1 MITNLMPEFNL
12 IPVFIVGLLGGVH
25 CAGMC
30 GGIVGAISLAP
41 AAKTGAQNW
50 RYHLAYNAGRIAS
63 YALAGGLA
71 GMVGAGGQALGGA
84 LPIQQILYLLA
95 NLMLLSLGLH
105 LAGVWHGILQLER
118 AGSVVWRSLQP
129 YTKQVMTMNS
139 SAGVFMLGGLWGWLP
154 CGLVYSVLFTALMS
168 GSALQGALLM
178 LAFGLGTLPNLLVMG
193 LFAGRL
199 KPFLTRT
206 PVRVM
211 AGLLVAAFGVAGL
224 VVLGASWFGFG
235 AESAIHAH

>member
-1 MITNLMPEFNL
+1 MTSIVPEINL
-12 IPVFIVGLLGGVH
+12 IPVFIVGLLGGIH

-41 AAKTGAQNW
+41 TAKAGAQNW

-63 YALAGGLA
+63 YALAGALA
-71 GMVGAGGQALGGA
+71 GAVSASGQALGGA
-84 LPIQQILYLLA
+84 LPIQQLLYLLA

-118 AGSVVWRSLQP
+118 GGTVIWRSLQP
-129 YTKQVMTMNS
+129 HTQRVMGMNS

-168 GSALQGALLM
+168 GGALQGALLM
-178 LAFGLGTLPNLLVMG
+178 LVFGLGTLPNLLAMG
-193 LFAGRL
+193 LFARKL
-199 KPFLTRT
+199 QPFLKCA

-224 VVLGASWFGFG
+224 AVLGSSWFGLG
-235 AESAIHAH
+235 AGNAVHVH

>member
-1 MITNLMPEFNL
+1 MNLMPELNL

-30 GGIVGAISLAP
+30 GGMVGAISLAP
-41 AAKTGAQNW
+41 TAKAGAQKW

-71 GMVGAGGQALGGA
+71 GAVGASGQALGGA

-105 LAGVWHGILQLER
+105 LAGMWHGILQLER
-118 AGSVVWRSLQP
+118 AGSVIWRSLQP
-129 YTKQVMTMNS
+129 YTQRVMGMNS

-168 GSALQGALLM
+168 GGVLQGALLM
-178 LAFGLGTLPNLLVMG
+178 LAFGLGTLPNLLAMG
-193 LFAGRL
+193 LFASKL
-199 KPFLTRT
+199 QPFLKRT
-206 PVRVM
+206 PVRVI
-211 AGLLVAAFGVAGL
+211 AGLLVAAFGVVGL
-224 VVLGASWFGFG
+224 VTLGANWLG
-235 AESAIHAH
+235 AGSAIHQH

>member
-1 MITNLMPEFNL
+1 MTSIVPEINL

-30 GGIVGAISLAP
+30 GGIVGAISLTP
-41 AAKTGAQNW
+41 AAKAGTKNW

-63 YALAGGLA
+63 YTLAGGLA

-105 LAGVWHGILQLER
+105 LAGMWHGILQLER
-118 AGSVVWRSLQP
+118 GGAIIWRSLQP
-129 YTKQVMTMNS
+129 YTQRVMGMNS
-139 SAGVFMLGGLWGWLP
+139 SAGIFMLGVLWGWLP

-178 LAFGLGTLPNLLVMG
+178 LAFGLGTLPNLLAMG
-193 LFAGRL
+193 LFASKL
-199 KPFLTRT
+199 KPFLKRA
-206 PVRVM
+206 PVRVI

-224 VVLGASWFGFG
+224 VVVGTSWFGFG
-235 AESAIHAH
+235 ADNAVHVH

>member
-1 MITNLMPEFNL
+1 MFELNL
-12 IPVFIVGLLGGVH
+12 IPIFIVGLLGGVH

-41 AAKTGAQNW
+41 AAAEMGATKW

-71 GMVGAGGQALGGA
+71 GAVGAGGQALGGA
-84 LPIQQILYLLA
+84 LPVQQILYLLA

-118 AGSVVWRSLQP
+118 GGTVIWRSLQP
-129 YTKQVMTMNS
+129 YTQRVMGMNS
-139 SAGVFMLGGLWGWLP
+139 SAGVFILGGLWGWLP

-178 LAFGLGTLPNLLVMG
+178 LAFGLGTLPNLLAMG
-193 LFAGRL
+193 LFAGKL
-199 KPFLTRT
+199 KPFLKRA
-206 PVRVM
+206 PVRVT

-224 VVLGASWFGFG
+224 VALGANWLG
-235 AESAIHAH
+235 AGSAIHAH